1 MTTKLDIIVSNSS
14 VFNQT
19 AIKFEMNLIAAINF
33 TMQNFIFYPV
43 IEINQLLVRNTNITY
58 ESIKLYTHN
67 YDSLF

>member
-19 AIKFEMNLIAAINF
+19 AIKFEMNMIAAINF

-43 IEINQLLVRNTNITY
+43 IEIN
-58 ESIKLYTHN
+58 
-67 YDSLF
+67 

>member
-19 AIKFEMNLIAAINF
+19 AIKFEINLIAAINF
-33 TMQNFIFYPV
+33 TMQNFIFYPI

>member
-19 AIKFEMNLIAAINF
+19 AIKFEINLIAAINF

>member
-1 MTTKLDIIVSNSS
+1 M
-14 VFNQT
+14 
-19 AIKFEMNLIAAINF
+19 IAAINF

>member
-1 MTTKLDIIVSNSS
+1 MKTKLDIIVSNSS

>member
-1 MTTKLDIIVSNSS
+1 MTTKLNIIVSNSS

-19 AIKFEMNLIAAINF
+19 AIKFEINLIAAINF